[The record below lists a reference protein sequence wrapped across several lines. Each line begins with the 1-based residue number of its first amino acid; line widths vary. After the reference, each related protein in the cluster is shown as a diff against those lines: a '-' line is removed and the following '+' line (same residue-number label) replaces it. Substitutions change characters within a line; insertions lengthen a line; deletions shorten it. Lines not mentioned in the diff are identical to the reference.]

1 MPTQTG
7 IVGASTVQSP
17 CLQDVKCIQQVPVK
31 RQQFMMRWAKALFL
45 PFKDQR
51 GGPSLRL
58 PNGRKLIALFCMV
71 CPAPEQP
78 GLTSSA
84 GVMQEEIGQIQ

>member
-1 MPTQTG
+1 MPTQTA
-7 IVGASTVQSP
+7 IVGPSTVQSL
-17 CLQDVKCIQQVPVK
+17 CLQDIKRVQQVSVN
-31 RQQFMMRWAKALFL
+31 RQKFVMRWGKALFL
-45 PFKDQR
+45 PCKDQR

-58 PNGRKLIALFCMV
+58 PNGRKLITLFCMG

-84 GVMQEEIGQIQ
+84 AVMQEEIGQIQ